1 MIRFTHYDLTNA
13 HMIRSPQLP
22 GRAAYGITRVS
33 ANANCA
39 ARLREY
45 ITMRSDVPPVTRTL
59 VSELLSPRLAQRSA
73 VEYTP

>member
-13 HMIRSPQLP
+13 HMIRSPELP
-22 GRAAYGITRVS
+22 GWAAYGNTRVS

-45 ITMRSDVPPVTRTL
+45 ITMRSDIPPATRTL
-59 VSELLSPRLAQRSA
+59 VSRLLSPCLAQVRT
-73 VEYTP
+73 VEHTP